1 MKQTDMQFPEGFLWG
16 GAIAAN
22 QVEGAYQENG
32 KGLSIADILANG
44 IFNPPYE
51 HPGKKNPYHEAID
64 FYHRYE
70 EDIAL
75 FAEMGFKAL
84 RTSIAWTRIFPNG
97 DEETP
102 NEAGLQFYDQL
113 FDCLRK
119 YNIEPVVTLSHYEMP
134 LGLVKDYGG
143 WRNRK
148 LIEFFERYAIA
159 VFKRYKDKVKYWIA
173 FNEIN
178 VLLHIP
184 FVGGGTVIEEG
195 ENKKQII
202 YQMAHYQHVASALA
216 AKACHEIIPGSQMGC
231 MIAAGPYY
239 PHTCHPDDI
248 LTAME
253 MDRQVFFFTDVMAR
267 GYYPTY
273 VKRWFK
279 EYDIELDLTAEDE
292 QLLKQHTVDYISFS
306 YYKSRCASADPSG
319 LEMVSGNLAMGVK
332 NPYLKASEWGWQI
345 DPTGLRFTLNQLY
358 DRYQKPLFIVENGFG
373 AVDTVEEDQSIHDD
387 YRISYL
393 RDHMIEAGKAIE
405 DGVELLG
412 FLSWGPIDIVS
423 ASTGEMKKRY
433 GYIYVDKDNDGNG
446 TLQRIK
452 KKSFDWYKEVIAS
465 NGQSL

>member
-32 KGLSIADILANG
+32 KGLSIADILGNG

-113 FDCLRK
+113 FDCMRK

-253 MDRQVFFFTDVMAR
+253 MDRQVYFFTDVMAR

-279 EYDIELDLTAEDE
+279 EYDVELDLTAEDE

-433 GYIYVDKDNDGNG
+433 GYIYVDKDNEGNG
-446 TLQRIK
+446 TLRRIK

-465 NGQSL
+465 NGASL

>member
-1 MKQTDMQFPEGFLWG
+1 MNQMEKQFPEGFLWG
-16 GAIAAN
+16 GAISAN
-22 QVEGAYQENG
+22 QAEGAYLEDG
-32 KGLSIADILANG
+32 KGLSIADILSNG
-44 IFNPPYE
+44 IFNPPVE
-51 HPGKKNPYHEAID
+51 NPGKKNPYHEAID
-64 FYHRYE
+64 FYHSYE

-97 DEETP
+97 DEDIP
-102 NEAGLQFYDQL
+102 NEAGLQYYDRL
-113 FDCLRK
+113 FASMRK
-119 YNIEPVVTLSHYEMP
+119 HNIEPVVTLSHYEMP
-134 LGLVKDYGG
+134 LGLVRGYGG

-148 LIEFFERYAIA
+148 LIDFFEKYAIT

-184 FVGGGTVIEEG
+184 FVGGGTAIQEG

-216 AKACHEIIPGSQMGC
+216 AKACREIIPGSKMGC

-248 LTAME
+248 FTAME
-253 MDRQVFFFTDVMAR
+253 MDRQVLFFTDVMAR
-267 GYYPTY
+267 GYYPSY

-279 EYDIELDLTAEDE
+279 ENNVEIEMTEEDVE
-292 QLLKQHTVDYISFS
+292 LLKRNTVDYISFS
-306 YYKSRCASADPSG
+306 YYKSRCASANPDE

-345 DPTGLRFTLNQLY
+345 DSKGLRFTLNQLY

-373 AVDTVEEDQSIHDD
+373 AVDTVEEDGSISDD
-387 YRISYL
+387 YRIAYL
-393 RDHMIEAGKAIE
+393 RDHLIETAEAIE
-405 DGVELLG
+405 DGVELMG

-433 GYIYVDKDNDGNG
+433 GYIYVDKDNAGNG
-446 TLQRIK
+446 TLLRIT
-452 KKSFDWYKEVIAS
+452 KKSFDWYKQVIAS
-465 NGQSL
+465 NGAVL